1 MRLCILDNDILEP
14 EAAARWGS
22 YGRMSEQLLR
32 RNGFAGEVVCSLARE
47 QRYPADLDRF
57 DALLLTGSRA
67 DAFGDEPWVQTLREQ
82 VRQALAR
89 GQRLLGICF
98 GHQLIAHVMGAPVGR
113 APQGWGRGCMDYE
126 WLGAPDV
133 AAEGRLDLLASHQD
147 QVLALP
153 PGAQLL
159 ARNAH
164 CPVAAYQ
171 VGQQVLCVQAH
182 PEFDPDYSAYLLG
195 RRRAQMDEA
204 VYTERLQSLS
214 RGHDGDRVG
223 RLMVQFLHA

>member
-1 MRLCILDNDILEP
+1 MQCRAPLMRLSP
-14 EAAARWGS
+14 
-22 YGRMSEQLLR
+22 LLL
-32 RNGFAGEVVCSLARE
+32 SS
-47 QRYPADLDRF
+47 
-57 DALLLTGSRA
+57 LLLTGSRA

-133 AAEGRLDLLASHQD
+133 AAGGRLDLLASHQD

-204 VYTERLQSLS
+204 VYTERLQSLK